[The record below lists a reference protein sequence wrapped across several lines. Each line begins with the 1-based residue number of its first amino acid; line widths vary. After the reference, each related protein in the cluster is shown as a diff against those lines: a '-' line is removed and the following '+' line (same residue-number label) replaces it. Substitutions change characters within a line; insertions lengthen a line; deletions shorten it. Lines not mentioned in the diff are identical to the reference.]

1 MQRANPLSPVKCP
14 DDRREENAM
23 WSSTA
28 GGSPR
33 NGEVNLESVY
43 QANTVS
49 NQDTESR
56 GFGVILR

>member
-1 MQRANPLSPVKCP
+1 
-14 DDRREENAM
+14 REENAM